1 MKNDLTNISVIK
13 NLCQKYSLH
22 PNRKNGQNFLIDKS
36 VLEKI
41 VAAGELK
48 LTDMVL
54 EIGPG
59 FGILTQELIKY
70 AGYVVAVEKDKRL
83 AEFLEKEIKV
93 EKNNLEIISNDI
105 LTLSLLRLFNNGIPQ
120 SLRSLGMTTTYKII
134 ANLPYQ
140 ITAPVLWKFLQD
152 DPLAPI
158 SLRSS
163 GHSPL
168 LRGRQQ
174 SPNLMIL
181 MVQKEVAER
190 ICAGPGKMSVLS
202 VMCQF
207 YADCKIVSYVSK
219 NCFWPTPKVESA
231 IVKLKT
237 QNPVL
242 SEVEGSKFKSKEENF
257 NNKDFMRI
265 VKIGFSAKRKML
277 KNNLSDGLQLP
288 REKIAS
294 VLKEV
299 GLNEKVRA
307 QELGVE
313 EWKRVYNNF

>member
-140 ITAPVLWKFLQD
+140 ITAPVLWKFLSEEKNK
-152 DPLAPI
+152 PTEI
-158 SLRSS
+158 V
-163 GHSPL
+163 
-168 LRGRQQ
+168 
-174 SPNLMIL
+174 L